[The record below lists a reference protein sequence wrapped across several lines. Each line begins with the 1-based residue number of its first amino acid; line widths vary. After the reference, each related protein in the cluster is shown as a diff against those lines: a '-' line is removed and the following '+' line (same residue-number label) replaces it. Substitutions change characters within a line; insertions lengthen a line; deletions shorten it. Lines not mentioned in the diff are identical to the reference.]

1 MIRSSKRL
9 LESCFIYVLLT
20 LLGGAV
26 TVYGQ
31 PAKPSPAAPAALSRE
46 GAREPF
52 FLSAESA
59 RAENGDIRWEAFDNR
74 IRTVLQAEVTAR
86 KARTAATG
94 AADSPC
100 SVRTISFDHSPGA
113 SEKFDDVAASA
124 HAVHRGRVISATP
137 GFEFT
142 TPVTLL
148 GIEIDR
154 AVRSDKG
161 FPDTGTVY
169 VIYPQADFSI
179 GGVRFCNAGPIQ
191 GFAPA
196 VGDQLLLMGFN
207 TPIPAANYRFALTR
221 PEHLVFSQRDRVY
234 SPFAELTSASEPTSL
249 KGIEKRVIAITAA
262 QKKDR

>member
-1 MIRSSKRL
+1 MIRSRERL

-20 LLGGAV
+20 LLGAV

-31 PAKPSPAAPAALSRE
+31 PAKPSSSAPAALSRE

-59 RAENGDIRWEAFDNR
+59 RNENGEIRWEAFESS
-74 IRTVLQAEVTAR
+74 IRTVLQADVTAR

-100 SVRTISFDHSPGA
+100 SVRTISFDHSAGA
-113 SEKFDDVAASA
+113 STKFDDIAASA
-124 HAVHRGRVISATP
+124 HAVHHGRVVSATP
-137 GFEFT
+137 GFQFT

-148 GIEIDR
+148 GIELDR
-154 AVRSDKG
+154 AVRSKKG
-161 FPDTGTVY
+161 FPDTGTIY

-179 GGVRFCNAGPIQ
+179 GGVRFCNAGPIE

-196 VGDQLLLMGFN
+196 VGDELLLMGFN
-207 TPIPAANYRFALTR
+207 TPIPAANHRFALTR
-221 PEHLVFSQRDRVY
+221 PEHLVFSQRNRVY
-234 SPFAELTSASEPTSL
+234 SPLAELTNPSEPTSL
-249 KGIEKRVIAITAA
+249 KRIENRVLGLSATHKR
-262 QKKDR
+262 DR